1 LLPLP
6 VLNHP
11 YKELMPFFLSALR
24 GVLSALF
31 IAAFV
36 LGCASGP
43 GTPAGQRKAQ
53 KNLEQGL
60 CPSSIVYPGG
70 RSQLGRE
77 RYSHEATDAELAAY
91 RDREVTNCEQNLA
104 SGDVVALNVLLEYG
118 YGQNDPQRIAAAY
131 KAYLEKGSDVDELAK
146 ASATLYT
153 MYEEGRPGLESD
165 PAAAF
170 HYLGLAAKY
179 NPGAFELRYANAL
192 YSRGSYAA
200 AFSSYEDLLKRE
212 SAESD
217 LSKTDRCEINFKLGD
232 MYFRGRGVSEN
243 WYIGYYYW
251 LRGLSMAADPEW
263 GSCDRG
269 TYSDRDRYAIESE
282 RKRAIDRRLQRLG
295 RGEIARVREAWLA
308 PDKGLAYI
316 TSLTFR
322 RPSLPDTDEDPESVS
337 ETYATGVAPPAPV
350 ESASWP
356 PWAPLGGDICQWHTS
371 SRTLNWSE
379 VFQLRSGA
387 IWSLKSNAGGAQSTG
402 SAVAV
407 SPTTLVTNCHLIK
420 ASSGVI
426 LLKEGSSMRAE
437 VLAADPEG
445 DRCILKSSEPLPTYV
460 ASARQQGALLVGED
474 VAAIG
479 NPKGLDTS
487 LSRGLVAQKRNKN
500 GHGYI
505 QTDAAL
511 SSGSSGGGLF
521 DTAGNLVG
529 VTTFKV
535 STGESLNF
543 AIAIDEFCH

>member
-1 LLPLP
+1 MLSLP

-11 YKELMPFFLSALR
+11 DKELKPPFLSALR

-31 IAAFV
+31 IAALV

-43 GTPAGQRKAQ
+43 GTPAGQRKAYR
-53 KNLEQGL
+53 NLEQGL
-60 CPSSIVYPGG
+60 CPSSIIYPGE

-77 RYSHEATDAELAAY
+77 RYSQEATDADLANY
-91 RDREVTNCEQNLA
+91 RDRELANCENHLA
-104 SGDVVALNVLLEYG
+104 SGDVFALNVVLEYG
-118 YGQNDPQRIAAAY
+118 YGKNDPQRIAAAY

-146 ASATLYT
+146 ASAKLYT
-153 MYEEGRPGLESD
+153 MYEEGRPGLQSD

-179 NPGAFELRYANAL
+179 DPGAFELRYADAL
-192 YSRGSYAA
+192 YSRGSYAD
-200 AFSSYEDLLKRE
+200 AFSYYEELLKRE

-217 LSKTDRCEINFKLGD
+217 LSKADRCEINLKLGE

-251 LRGLSMAADPEW
+251 LRGLSLAADPEW
-263 GSCDRG
+263 GSCDRR

-282 RKRAIDRRLQRLG
+282 RKRAIERRLQRLG
-295 RGEIARVREAWLA
+295 RGETARVREAWLL
-308 PDKGLAYI
+308 PDKGLTYI
-316 TSLTFR
+316 SSLTFR
-322 RPSLPDTDEDPESVS
+322 RPVLPDTDEDPETASD
-337 ETYATGVAPPAPV
+337 TYATGFAPRPD

-356 PWAPLGGDICQWHTS
+356 PWTPLGGDICQWHTS
-371 SRTLNWSE
+371 GRTLNWSE

-387 IWSLKSNAGGAQSTG
+387 IWSLKSNTGSAQSMG

-420 ASSGVI
+420 DPSGVI

-437 VLAADPEG
+437 VLAADREG
-445 DRCILKSSEPLPTYV
+445 DRCILKSSELLPTYV
-460 ASARQQGALLVGED
+460 ASARQQSGLLVGED